1 MTGMGFLQDTAGNNS
16 SSRLLI
22 LIALA
27 AILVVWS
34 AVSIRTNT
42 MAALPES
49 IVGLLAILVGNKLGT
64 GYISERK
71 PTPPNGP

>member
-1 MTGMGFLQDTAGNNS
+1 MTSMGFLQDAAGNNS

-22 LIALA
+22 IIALT

-42 MAALPES
+42 LAALPES
-49 IVGLLAILVGNKLGT
+49 IVALLTILVGNKLGT

-71 PTPPNGP
+71 PTSPDGP

>member
-1 MTGMGFLQDTAGNNS
+1 MIGTGFLQDAAGNNS

-49 IVGLLAILVGNKLGT
+49 IEGLLAILVGNKLGT
-64 GYISERK
+64 GYISEWK
-71 PTPPNGP
+71 PTSPDGP

>member
-1 MTGMGFLQDTAGNNS
+1 MTGMGFLQDATGNNS

-27 AILVVWS
+27 AIMVVWS

-49 IVGLLAILVGNKLGT
+49 IVALLTVLVGNKLGT
-64 GYISERK
+64 GYISEHK

>member
-16 SSRLLI
+16 SSRLFI
-22 LIALA
+22 LISLA

-71 PTPPNGP
+71 PDTPNGP